1 MHAYIY
7 IYVLCINF
15 QYMYKL
21 ISYMSKL
28 LSNKNHW
35 FGPNALS
42 AASHDW
48 STTVGRWSKVKVMRD
63 RLLTSTTRPLGK
75 PPGIIR
81 QQTQWT
87 GGCFFFPHLVS
98 RGTNL
103 SFFLLER
110 GIKGGLLGFWGFGVE
125 GNWRV
130 LEPWFFSQILERTSR
145 WCSWRNHNDE

>member
-87 GGCFFFPHLVS
+87 GGCFFSPPCVKGNKS
-98 RGTNL
+98 V
-103 SFFLLER
+103 FFFI
-110 GIKGGLLGFWGFGVE
+110 GKGDKRRSFGVLRVWGWGKLE
-125 GNWRV
+125 GAGAMV
-130 LEPWFFSQILERTSR
+130 FFADSGKNVKMMQLKKP
-145 WCSWRNHNDE
+145 